1 MSEIAY
7 THAREVLD
15 SRGNPTVEVE
25 MHSESGKVV
34 IAIVPSGASTGE
46 HEALEL
52 RDGDKARYNG
62 KGVLK
67 ACANVNDQIAPAIK
81 DKELGNQK
89 EFDQFLIDLDGTEN
103 KDNLGANAILGCS
116 MAYARLSAK
125 SDEKWLY
132 EYFNPKATLLPTP
145 MMNII
150 NGGVHADSGLEF
162 QEFMILP
169 SGIETFAEK
178 LRAGAEI
185 FHALKKILKEGGF
198 ATSVG
203 DEGGFAP
210 RLDDNEHA
218 LKMIIQAIEAAGYKP
233 KDEINIAL
241 DVAASEFF
249 KDGKYIIGGE
259 GIGPDELSS
268 LYKDLASRYPIVS
281 IEDSHGQNDWD
292 AWVKMTAEL
301 GDTCQIV
308 GDDLLVTNTERLQT
322 GIDKKACNAILI
334 KLNQIGTVSET
345 VEAIEMAKAAG
356 WNSIISHRSGE
367 TQDTFIADLA
377 VGMETGQIKTGSL
390 SRTDRVAKYNQL
402 LRIEERILGK

>member
-178 LRAGAEI
+178 LRAGAE
-185 FHALKKILKEGGF
+185 KIGR
-198 ATSVG
+198 AHV
-203 DEGGFAP
+203 
-210 RLDDNEHA
+210 
-218 LKMIIQAIEAAGYKP
+218 
-233 KDEINIAL
+233 
-241 DVAASEFF
+241 
-249 KDGKYIIGGE
+249 
-259 GIGPDELSS
+259 
-268 LYKDLASRYPIVS
+268 
-281 IEDSHGQNDWD
+281 
-292 AWVKMTAEL
+292 
-301 GDTCQIV
+301 
-308 GDDLLVTNTERLQT
+308 
-322 GIDKKACNAILI
+322 
-334 KLNQIGTVSET
+334 
-345 VEAIEMAKAAG
+345 
-356 WNSIISHRSGE
+356 
-367 TQDTFIADLA
+367 
-377 VGMETGQIKTGSL
+377 
-390 SRTDRVAKYNQL
+390 
-402 LRIEERILGK
+402 